1 MHGRIPAKEKYHG
14 RHDHDRWARHAAEKA
29 EGSGRRRAMST
40 QYVMVPV
47 PEELVEKVQ
56 FFLFWNVDAPKIGQ
70 RSSDALKRLIPETNE
85 VERELLVAV
94 SEAMLR
100 GEQVLLADAAA
111 TLGCSEYEVLGMMV
125 DLNNRL
131 RLRGGTGFMIMP
143 IRAPGDSEIDADAPW
158 LIVMPIEV
166 ATGVVKTTRDRV

>member
-1 MHGRIPAKEKYHG
+1 
-14 RHDHDRWARHAAEKA
+14 
-29 EGSGRRRAMST
+29 MST
-40 QYVMVPV
+40 EYVMVPV

-56 FFLFWNVDAPKIGQ
+56 FFLSWNVHAPKIGQ

-94 SEAMLR
+94 SEAILR

-111 TLGCSEYEVLGMMV
+111 TVGCSEYEVLGMMV
-125 DLNNRL
+125 DLNSRL

-143 IRAPGDSEIDADAPW
+143 IKAPWDSEIDADAPW
-158 LIVMPIEV
+158 LLVMPREV

>member
-1 MHGRIPAKEKYHG
+1 
-14 RHDHDRWARHAAEKA
+14 
-29 EGSGRRRAMST
+29 MST

-47 PEELVEKVQ
+47 PEELVEEVE
-56 FFLFWNVDAPKIGQ
+56 FFLSWNVQAPKIGQ

-85 VERELLVAV
+85 VERELLVTV
-94 SEAMLR
+94 GEAILR

-111 TLGCSEYEVLGMMV
+111 TVGCSEYEVLGMIV

-131 RLRGGTGFMIMP
+131 QLRGGTGYMLMP
-143 IRAPGDSEIDADAPW
+143 IRAPWDSEIDADAPW

-166 ATGVVKTTRDRV
+166 ATGVVNTTGDRV

>member
-1 MHGRIPAKEKYHG
+1 
-14 RHDHDRWARHAAEKA
+14 
-29 EGSGRRRAMST
+29 MST

-56 FFLFWNVDAPKIGQ
+56 FLLAWNVHAPKIGQ
-70 RSSDALKRLIPETNE
+70 GSSEALKRLILETNE

-94 SEAMLR
+94 SEAILR

-111 TLGCSEYEVLGMMV
+111 TVACSEYEVLGMV
-125 DLNNRL
+125 CDLNNRAQL
-131 RLRGGTGFMIMP
+131 RCGTRFMIMP
-143 IRAPGDSEIDADAPW
+143 TRAPWDSEIDADAPW
-158 LIVMPIEV
+158 LLLMPREV

>member
-1 MHGRIPAKEKYHG
+1 
-14 RHDHDRWARHAAEKA
+14 
-29 EGSGRRRAMST
+29 
-40 QYVMVPV
+40 
-47 PEELVEKVQ
+47 VEKVQ

-111 TLGCSEYEVLGMMV
+111 TVACSEYEVLGMV
-125 DLNNRL
+125 CDLNNRAQL
-131 RLRGGTGFMIMP
+131 RCGTRFMIMP
-143 IRAPGDSEIDADAPW
+143 TRAPWDSEIDADAPW
-158 LIVMPIEV
+158 LLLMPREV